1 MRESLRDANG
11 LGLTED
17 AKNPYSNFLHADTTL
32 EVGDTK
38 ASSASLA
45 VNRKGI
51 ILVRRIPFSGLP
63 ARKEMDKYGSKI

>member
-17 AKNPYSNFLHADTTL
+17 AKNPYSSFLHTDTTR

-38 ASSASLA
+38 ASSAPQA

-63 ARKEMDKYGSKI
+63 AKEEMDKYRSKI